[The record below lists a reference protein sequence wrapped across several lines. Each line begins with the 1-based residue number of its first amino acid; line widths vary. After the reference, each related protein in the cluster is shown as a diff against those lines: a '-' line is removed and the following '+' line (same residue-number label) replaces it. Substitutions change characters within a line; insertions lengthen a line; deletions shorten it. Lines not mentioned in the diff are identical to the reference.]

1 MVKIIGE
8 KGMKQLRIGFKSC
21 QKFIKRFNAHF
32 HKISAGVFTYHNSN
46 INRNKTRPSQQIQS
60 GKHPKK

>member
-1 MVKIIGE
+1 
-8 KGMKQLRIGFKSC
+8 MKQLRIGFKAC

-46 INRNKTRPSQQIQS
+46 INRNKTRPSQEIQS
-60 GKHPKK
+60 GKHSKK